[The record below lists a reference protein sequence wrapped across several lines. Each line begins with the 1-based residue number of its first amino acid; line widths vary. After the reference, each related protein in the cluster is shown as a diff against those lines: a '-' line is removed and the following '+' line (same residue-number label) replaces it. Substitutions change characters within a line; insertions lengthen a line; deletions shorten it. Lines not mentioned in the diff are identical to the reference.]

1 GAPDPVR
8 WLVLD
13 AGALNDV
20 DYSAGVALSGLA
32 DFLEAHRVQ
41 FVLTR
46 ADSGLLSTLQHY
58 GLLDRIG
65 TENVY
70 PNLVDAVLAF
80 EALPAPPLQPAAPA
94 T

>member
-1 GAPDPVR
+1 M
-8 WLVLD
+8 LD

-32 DFLEAHRVQ
+32 DFLEAHHVT

-46 ADSGLLSTLQHY
+46 ADSGLLSTLKHY
-58 GLLDRIG
+58 GLLDRIAP
-65 TENVY
+65 EHLY

-80 EALPAPPLQPAAPA
+80 EALPAPPPQPAAPA